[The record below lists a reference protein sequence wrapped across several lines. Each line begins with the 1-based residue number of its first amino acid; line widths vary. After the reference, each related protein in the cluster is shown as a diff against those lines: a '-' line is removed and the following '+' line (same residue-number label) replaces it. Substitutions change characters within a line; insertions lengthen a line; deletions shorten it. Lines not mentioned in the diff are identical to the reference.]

1 MNVATRK
8 LCYSGNRSSQNKKG
22 NYSYPPNSVNMFTKK
37 FCCKCYMHTYDH
49 MHKDTW
55 TLTCIYTN
63 TLCPSNLGGPAGKVT
78 GTALV
83 DCDGEVGI

>member
-1 MNVATRK
+1 MLHA
-8 LCYSGNRSSQNKKG
+8 
-22 NYSYPPNSVNMFTKK
+22 
-37 FCCKCYMHTYDH
+37 YDH
-49 MHKDTW
+49 MHKDTR